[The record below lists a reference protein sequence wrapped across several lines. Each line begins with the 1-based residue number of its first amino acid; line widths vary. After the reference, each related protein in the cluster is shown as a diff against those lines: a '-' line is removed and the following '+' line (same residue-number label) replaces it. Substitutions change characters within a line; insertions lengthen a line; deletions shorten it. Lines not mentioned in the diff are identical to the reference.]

1 VHDRGRRRHA
11 HLRRDLDGR
20 GGDETAGAAIF
31 GADVFGADV
40 PRTIDVFGPDNLAAA
55 AQTVDH
61 PLEFVRTSETRVLLR
76 SSSSDRS
83 FGSTDE

>member
-31 GADVFGADV
+31 GADV

-61 PLEFVRTSETRVLLR
+61 PLELVRTSETRVLLR